1 MRFPYVF
8 LKGKYLPIVPL
19 ELKGKEWVEVRA
31 FADTGASYSVFHS
44 DVAEILGIDYEK
56 GRKDYLTV
64 GDGSVMLT
72 YMHKIK
78 VRFCEKDFNAKIGFS
93 KSLGIGF
100 DILGREDFFDRF
112 IFCFDS
118 KNMELRID

>member
-56 GRKDYLTV
+56 GRKRLSHSWGWLCYAHI
-64 GDGSVMLT
+64 
-72 YMHKIK
+72 Y
-78 VRFCEKDFNAKIGFS
+78 A
-93 KSLGIGF
+93 
-100 DILGREDFFDRF
+100 
-112 IFCFDS
+112 
-118 KNMELRID
+118 